1 MDIAQISVNV
11 DGQEVSVGGL
21 VLNMV
26 WDPSGERLVVSFKD
40 SNFMALFCTKV
51 TSTRLS
57 ITPLGFIQGEPDEFS
72 STMEFAQKFSGSYI
86 LNLFP
91 KRVFSKYI
99 VINIFF
105 RWSPIIN
112 CMVQW

>member
-72 STMEFAQKFSGSYI
+72 STMEFAQKFSGKSYI
-86 LNLFP
+86 SNLFP
-91 KRVFSKYI
+91 KNFKKFS
-99 VINIFF
+99 
-105 RWSPIIN
+105 
-112 CMVQW
+112 

>member
-1 MDIAQISVNV
+1 MPPKFKKVYQNGKHDLTSFFEKKI
-11 DGQEVSVGGL
+11 GL

-72 STMEFAQKFSGSYI
+72 STMEFAQKFSG
-86 LNLFP
+86 
-91 KRVFSKYI
+91 K
-99 VINIFF
+99 IF
-105 RWSPIIN
+105 
-112 CMVQW
+112 

>member
-86 LNLFP
+86 LNSLSSYLVIFP
-91 KRVFSKYI
+91 
-99 VINIFF
+99 
-105 RWSPIIN
+105 
-112 CMVQW
+112 